1 MKLYI
6 KVSNDKYELPI
17 AVADSPAELAAAL
30 GVKRESILSML
41 TRQVGGYHRVE
52 IEPDLY
58 PDNDGNLWYYDEDG
72 RVVYV

>member
-17 AVADSPAELAAAL
+17 AVADSPAELAAVL